1 LFATLKPK
9 YKMKISTHTTILAIA
24 TIRIITGLSL
34 AYHGL
39 EVFDST
45 KIHEY
50 ALWDSIKDLP
60 FPVFMTYLGKGT
72 ELIGGIL
79 LAIGFFTRQACL
91 ALAAIML
98 FICFKLGNGKFWYE
112 DQHPFLYFLLVMLF
126 FFLGSGRFSLDKD

>member
-1 LFATLKPK
+1 
-9 YKMKISTHTTILAIA
+9 MKISTSTIALGIA
-24 TIRIITGLSL
+24 AIRIITGLTL

-60 FPVFMTYLGKGT
+60 FPVFMTYLGKGI
-72 ELIGGIL
+72 ELVGGIL
-79 LAIGFFTRQACL
+79 LTIGFLSRPACL
-91 ALAAIML
+91 ALAITML

-112 DQHPFLYFLLVMLF
+112 DQHPLLYFLLVMLF
-126 FFLGSGRFSLDKD
+126 FFWGSGKLSIDNIRSSKSS

>member
-1 LFATLKPK
+1 MTL
-9 YKMKISTHTTILAIA
+9 SSQTSAIGIA
-24 TIRIITGLSL
+24 AIRIITGLTL

-45 KIHEY
+45 KINEY
-50 ALWDSIKDLP
+50 ALWDSIRDLP
-60 FPVFMTYLGKGT
+60 FPLFMTYLGKGI

-79 LAIGFFTRQACL
+79 LTIGFLTRPACL
-91 ALAAIML
+91 ALAATML

-126 FFLGSGRFSLDKD
+126 FFLDSGKFSLDKE

>member
-1 LFATLKPK
+1 
-9 YKMKISTHTTILAIA
+9 MKISTSTIALGLAA
-24 TIRIITGLSL
+24 IRIITGLTL

-60 FPVFMTYLGKGT
+60 FPVFTTYLGKGT
-72 ELIGGIL
+72 ELVGGIL
-79 LAIGFFTRQACL
+79 LTIGFLTRPACL
-91 ALAAIML
+91 ALAVTML

-126 FFLGSGRFSLDKD
+126 FFLGAGKLSVDNNRSSKFS

>member
-1 LFATLKPK
+1 
-9 YKMKISTHTTILAIA
+9 MKISAYTNTLGIA
-24 TIRIITGLSL
+24 TIRIITGLTL

-39 EVFDST
+39 EVFNST

-79 LAIGFFTRQACL
+79 LAIGFLTRPACL
-91 ALAAIML
+91 ALAATML
-98 FICFKLGNGKFWYE
+98 FICFKLGSGKFWYE

-126 FFLGSGRFSLDKD
+126 FFLGAGKLSVDRD